1 MGSAVSLEIFKEF
14 YEMMFGSINEDSNLV
29 QHSLAT
35 VTVDPKNTTHETTVR
50 ARTVNC
56 GNNLSFEGLNL
67 V

>member
-14 YEMMFGSINEDSNLV
+14 YEMAFGSITEDSNSV

-35 VTVDPKNTTHETTVR
+35 VTVDAKNTRSGTTVR
-50 ARTVNC
+50 ARTNSS
-56 GNNLSFEGLNL
+56 GNSLSFEGLNL

>member
-50 ARTVNC
+50 ARNC
-56 GNNLSFEGLNL
+56 GNNLSFQGLNL